1 VNAAFWHLKTACCT
15 GRSVKLRLMTDAAQV
30 SLDGRTFSGAEMSD
44 QGEASEATVFEYHED
59 GGVVWARYE
68 GGSVRLGFLVGTR
81 NGDRIDF
88 RYSQLNAMGETSNGH
103 CSSQIVVL
111 ADGRVR
117 LNEVWSWE
125 SKTGEGAS
133 AVEER
138 VRERFS
144 KS

>member
-1 VNAAFWHLKTACCT
+1 MAA
-15 GRSVKLRLMTDAAQV
+15 S
-30 SLDGRTFSGAEMSD
+30 SGLAMK
-44 QGEASEATVFEYHED
+44 
-59 GGVVWARYE
+59 